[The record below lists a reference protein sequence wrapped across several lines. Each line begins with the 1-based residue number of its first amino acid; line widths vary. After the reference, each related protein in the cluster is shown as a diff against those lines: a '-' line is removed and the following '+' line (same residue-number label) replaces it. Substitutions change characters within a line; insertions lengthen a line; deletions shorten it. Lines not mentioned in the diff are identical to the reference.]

1 MAKLNTL
8 SILLFFFFL
17 HYCLLNAAE
26 SGRAPSP
33 TETPYFIKS
42 ECRVTRYTAL
52 CIQTLSN
59 YSSTIQT
66 RRQLAQAALSVS
78 LSRARSA
85 SAFISRLARM
95 RGMKPGEYAAVKDC
109 VASVGASV
117 DQLSRSMRELRG
129 LQAQPAAVGGDFE
142 WHVSNVQT
150 WVSAA
155 LTNAD
160 TCLGG
165 FSGAAMDGRVKAAVR
180 RRIVDCAQ
188 VTSNALALVNRYAA
202 RHM

>member
-8 SILLFFFFL
+8 SVLLFFSL
-17 HYCLLNAAE
+17 CCLLHAAE
-26 SGRAPSP
+26 PGRSPSP
-33 TETPYFIKS
+33 TGAPYFIKS
-42 ECRVTRYTAL
+42 ECRITRYPAL
-52 CIQTLSN
+52 CIQTLSI

-66 RRQLAQAALSVS
+66 RRQLAQVALSVS

-85 SAFISRLARM
+85 ATFISRLARI
-95 RGMKPGEYAAVKDC
+95 RGMKPSEYAAVKDC

-117 DQLSRSMRELRG
+117 DQLSRSMRELGG
-129 LQAQPAAVGGDFE
+129 LRPAAAGGDFE
-142 WHVSNVQT
+142 WHVSNVLT
-150 WVSAA
+150 WVSSA

-188 VTSNALALVNRYAA
+188 VTSNALALINRFAV
-202 RHM
+202 RHK